1 MQDRRARSVLEIP
14 VMPQAKD
21 VPQQKRRRKGVPVL
35 GAAGLSLSLASGA
48 SAAVGGVSAHL
59 LARTPPVSQQMT
71 LHDEEISDISLATFR
86 VFDKEN
92 TQCPPARLT
101 MGAGCGCACGSS
113 FYYNP
118 PAYPPPPPPLR
129 PTNKYRRSPKST

>member
-1 MQDRRARSVLEIP
+1 
-14 VMPQAKD
+14 MPRPND
-21 VPQQKRRRKGVPVL
+21 VPQRKRRRKGVPVL
-35 GAAGLSLSLASGA
+35 GAAGLSLSLASA
-48 SAAVGGVSAHL
+48 SAAVSGVSAHL

-92 TQCPPARLT
+92 TQRPPARLT

-118 PAYPPPPPPLR
+118 PGYPPPPPLVR
-129 PTNKYRRSPKST
+129 PTNKYRRRA

>member
-1 MQDRRARSVLEIP
+1 MREAYWRYPSCRGQTMFRSESVEE
-14 VMPQAKD
+14 
-21 VPQQKRRRKGVPVL
+21 KGVPVL
-35 GAAGLSLSLASGA
+35 GAAGLSLSLASA

-92 TQCPPARLT
+92 TQRPPARLT

-118 PAYPPPPPPLR
+118 PGYPPPPPLVR
-129 PTNKYRRSPKST
+129 PTNKYRRRA

>member
-1 MQDRRARSVLEIP
+1 VRKDVLETP
-14 VMPQAKD
+14 LPHPDEAPQR
-21 VPQQKRRRKGVPVL
+21 KRRRNAVPVL
-35 GAAGLSLSLASGA
+35 GVAGLSLSLASAA
-48 SAAVGGVSAHL
+48 SAAISGMSAGL
-59 LARTPPVSQQMT
+59 PARITPGSQQMT

-92 TQCPPARLT
+92 TQRPPARLT

-118 PAYPPPPPPLR
+118 PGYPPPPPLVR
-129 PTNKYRRSPKST
+129 PTNKYRRRA

>member
-1 MQDRRARSVLEIP
+1 
-14 VMPQAKD
+14 MPRPIKD
-21 VPQQKRRRKGVPVL
+21 VPQRKRRRKGVRVL

-59 LARTPPVSQQMT
+59 VAPTPPVSQQMT

-92 TQCPPARLT
+92 APRPPARLT
-101 MGAGCGCACGSS
+101 GAGCGCACGSS

-118 PAYPPPPPPLR
+118 PAYPPPPLLVRPP
-129 PTNKYRRSPKST
+129 NKYRRSPKST